1 MRHAASFALEDTM
14 AATYRSLSVWQLAM
28 DLAEE
33 VYRLSRQ
40 FPRDEQFGMTA
51 QVRRAA
57 VSIPSNI
64 AEGHGRGADGEF
76 RQFLVIARG
85 SLREVET
92 QIALATRLGYHAET
106 ATKAFEELAGRVA
119 RMLTNLIHVVE
130 LNLSKP
136 KREARNAK
144 LAARSS

>member
-1 MRHAASFALEDTM
+1 M
-14 AATYRSLSVWQLAM
+14 AATYRSLTVWQLAM

-40 FPRDEQFGMTA
+40 FPREEQFGLTS
-51 QVRRAA
+51 QIRRAA

-64 AEGHGRGADGEF
+64 AEGHGRGADAEF

-92 QIALATRLGYHAET
+92 QVALATRLGFHAET
-106 ATKAFEELAGRVA
+106 ATKTFEELAGRVA
-119 RMLTNLIHVVE
+119 RMLTSLIQVIE
-130 LNLSKP
+130 TAASRS
-136 KREARNAK
+136 KREARSAK

>member
-1 MRHAASFALEDTM
+1 M

-28 DLAEE
+28 DLTEE

-40 FPRDEQFGMTA
+40 FPREEQFGITA
-51 QVRRAA
+51 QIRRAA

-92 QIALATRLGYHAET
+92 QIAIAARLGYNEKG
-106 ATKAFEELAGRVA
+106 ATKVFEELAGRVA
-119 RMLTNLIHVVE
+119 RMLTNLIQVVE
-130 LNLSKP
+130 LNLSKS
-136 KREARNAK
+136 KR
-144 LAARSS
+144 AARSSRREARSAQLGARSS